1 MEQAHRNRKKNKKRS
16 WPIGARFSFYKDKM
30 NILKNCKKLKNTGFS
45 IFVQES
51 FENFENLKFDSFE
64 SKDVLLDG
72 SNDPV
77 KTFIIT
83 CKSLTRNFIS
93 HQSFYSYLKSLK

>member
-1 MEQAHRNRKKNKKRS
+1 MEQAHRNGKKNKKRS
-16 WPIGARFSFYKDKM
+16 WPIGARFSFYKGKM
-30 NILKNCKKLKNTGFS
+30 NILKNCKNLKNTGFS

-51 FENFENLKFDSFE
+51 FENLKFHSFE